1 MVHGINI
8 FETQNDHPSTVRLL
22 SGRKYKSNTL
32 KFSLQEMPQFYPS
45 SQTSKNFTDISVNQN
60 FLGFNIPLIHKYLSS
75 ISRVP
80 DISQAPGQINMMW
93 SV

>member
-1 MVHGINI
+1 
-8 FETQNDHPSTVRLL
+8 
-22 SGRKYKSNTL
+22 
-32 KFSLQEMPQFYPS
+32 MPQFYPS

-80 DISQAPGQINMMW
+80 DISQSPGQINMMR